1 MKNIN
6 LKSIT
11 ITLSIVIA
19 LVIFTTLSLYVNQ
32 FTTVLSTTHTRW
44 GEFGS
49 FFGGVIG
56 PFISIIAFLGLIVSI
71 RQTSEQFT
79 AQRNESLFFN
89 LLNIYISKKENILKI
104 DFNIEGNDTSDVNGI
119 NEVILKF
126 KESYN
131 QICLNECIK
140 AIISNPQ
147 KLPPFTYY
155 NLLDPAIKRIEPNL
169 HSSGPEL
176 AFSFFSSKVKNMESS
191 EEMREALKLIVP
203 YTDKN
208 FSDDKK
214 EQLILSGQTIIRCNM
229 REKERINIIKE
240 IYVDIAY
247 RYGYIFDHYI
257 GIIISILNCID
268 NSNENKKY
276 AEIFKTQLSRHELT
290 LIFYY
295 MTSHY
300 SDEGDNINSFNAL
313 IKKYNIL
320 EKIHTPD
327 ICYEPYD
334 FDSLSNDLDIL
345 YKTLN

>member
-6 LKSIT
+6 LKST
-11 ITLSIVIA
+11 IISLSIFIA
-19 LVIFTTLSLYVNQ
+19 LFIFIILSLYVNQ
-32 FTTVLSTTHTRW
+32 FTSVLSTTHTRW

-56 PFISIIAFLGLIVSI
+56 PFISIAAFLGLIISI
-71 RQTSEQFT
+71 KQTSEQFT
-79 AQRNESLFFN
+79 TQRNESLFFN
-89 LLNIYISKKENILKI
+89 LLNIFISKKENELKSPTN
-104 DFNIEGNDTSDVNGI
+104 NINYIIS
-119 NEVILKF
+119 KF
-126 KESYN
+126 KESYDSE
-131 QICLNECIK
+131 CLNKSINT
-140 AIISNPQ
+140 IINNPK
-147 KLPPFTYY
+147 KLPNFTYS
-155 NLLDPAIKRIEPNL
+155 NLLDPAIKHIEPDL
-169 HSSGPEL
+169 HGYGPEL
-176 AFSFFSSKVKNMESS
+176 AFSFFSSKVKDMESS

-208 FSDDKK
+208 FNKNKK
-214 EQLILSGQTIIRCNM
+214 EQLILSGQTIIR
-229 REKERINIIKE
+229 RHISERERINIIKE
-240 IYVDIAY
+240 IYIDVTY
-247 RYGYIFDHYI
+247 RYGYMFDHYI

-300 SDEGDNINSFNAL
+300 SDKENNNNSFNTL

-327 ICYEPYD
+327 ICYEPHD
-334 FDSLSNDLDIL
+334 FDSLSKDLDIL
-345 YKTLN
+345 YQTHN